1 MFISSLFLLSLL
13 SYTTGEINYV
23 DTCSGVL
30 KSSVKK
36 TINYKYNKTIFYIK
50 IKREKK
56 VRYKSVL
63 ELRASTGG
71 VSPIEVSPARDSWLS
86 YPDGFIVVTNRFRNS
101 RTYRVAFNGIDANLD
116 IDLGCPEAVESREV
130 SSGPFCCD
138 GCNSAV
144 ICKDFNHEPGVSDC
158 ANCESAIFGAVCYP
172 DKFSGS
178 CATITPTEIP
188 TPTGTETPT
197 KTRTTTPT
205 ETVTAVATAT
215 HMGTEIPT
223 AMPTQVPTFTLQPTT
238 VVPPNTF
245 TPIFTQTPDF
255 SRYDI
260 ALECNDYLYPG
271 GVGRCTVRGK
281 GPIFDGYIELKT
293 HYYISMDYAST
304 YPKPIV
310 SSDGVAVWKGPFPP
324 TSWKIDYVFNVNS
337 VAVPGTFIYPIVN
350 MLDKDQNLIK
360 KVYTER
366 MEIRAN

>member
-116 IDLGCPEAVESREV
+116 IDLGCPEAVESIEV

-172 DKFSGS
+172 DKFNGS
-178 CATITPTEIP
+178 CATITPTESP
-188 TPTGTETPT
+188 T
-197 KTRTTTPT
+197 
-205 ETVTAVATAT
+205 TV
-215 HMGTEIPT
+215 
-223 AMPTQVPTFTLQPTT
+223 PTQVPTLTTRPTTIPT

-310 SSDGVAVWKGPFPP
+310 SSDGAVVWKGPFPP